1 MPKSPTVI
9 LREEA
14 RKRGVEVLD
23 IYSFKG
29 VDLIRARIGD
39 KVVVVESTKKV
50 STLTTKD
57 EVVKFVED
65 LLKKLA

>member
-29 VDLIRARIGD
+29 VDLVRARIGN

>member
-1 MPKSPTVI
+1 MPKSPVVI

-23 IYSFKG
+23 IYSFKE
-29 VDLIRARIGD
+29 VDLVRARVGN
-39 KVVVVESTKKV
+39 KVIVAESAKKV

>member
-1 MPKSPTVI
+1 MPKSPVVI

-23 IYSFKG
+23 VYSFKE
-29 VDLIRARIGD
+29 VDLVRARVGN
-39 KVVVVESTKKV
+39 KVIVAESAKKV

>member
-23 IYSFKG
+23 IYSFKE
-29 VDLIRARIGD
+29 VDLVRARVGN
-39 KVVVVESTKKV
+39 KVIVAESAKKV